1 METNQPKVPSNT
13 NQRAQFTDEEVTK
26 AVEEFIKDKK
36 LVNGVYV

>member
-1 METNQPKVPSNT
+1 METNQPKVPT

-26 AVEEFIKDKK
+26 AVEEYIKDKK